1 MKRLFRLFLLLV
13 FIYALKPLWQESVEK
28 YIPLTFLEPVDTKV
42 EELFTTERLNR
53 YELWL
58 QSTKE
63 RTKRAIDAW
72 KEPVEPSEPVIL
84 NEPKHSSFAIYNI
97 ELGDTKSEVER
108 SLGEPRRKMTN
119 EYGSSWF
126 IYDENYHHF
135 VLVSYDQNEQ
145 VRALYTNDD
154 LISND
159 YELQLG
165 SLKSDVRRTLGKPVQ
180 ELKKGR
186 TTYRLQEN
194 DGLDIY
200 KLDDAYYFF
209 FYDIHRN
216 FQLNALLLVDK
227 EWEEGKSGLYG
238 NPSQAIREGYEATLF
253 ELTNAARV
261 RNGKRAVEEFPA
273 LAQTA
278 RKHSAD
284 MAKRHYFSHDTPEGK
299 SPFDRM
305 KADHHRY
312 VRAGENLAYGQFNS
326 IFAHEGLLNSW
337 DHRENL
343 LMPQYTHLGVGVAFD
358 EENTPYYT
366 ENFIQN

>member
-1 MKRLFRLFLLLV
+1 MKQLFRLFLLLL

-28 YIPLTFLEPVDTKV
+28 YIPLTFLEPVDQKV
-42 EELFTTERLNR
+42 EEVFTPEQVDR

-58 QSTKE
+58 HSVKE

-72 KEPVEPSEPVIL
+72 KQPVEPSEPVAL
-84 NEPKHSSFAIYNI
+84 NEPEYSSFAIHNI
-97 ELGDTKSEVER
+97 ELGHTREHAESM
-108 SLGEPRRKMTN
+108 LGEPRRKMAN
-119 EYGSSWF
+119 EYGSFWSV
-126 IYDENYHHF
+126 YDENYHHF
-135 VLVSYDQNEQ
+135 TLVSYDHDER
-145 VRALYTNDD
+145 VRAIYTNDD

-159 YELQLG
+159 YGITLG
-165 SLKSDVRRTLGKPVQ
+165 SQKSDIRRAIGKPI
-180 ELKKGR
+180 EEIKKGR
-186 TTYRLQEN
+186 TTYKLQEN
-194 DGLDIY
+194 DGLDLY
-200 KLDDAYYFF
+200 QLDDAYYFF

-216 FQLNALLLVDK
+216 FRLNALLIVDRT
-227 EWEEGKSGLYG
+227 WEEQKEGLYG
-238 NPSQAIREGYEATLF
+238 KPSQSIREGYEATLF

-261 RNGKRAVEEFPA
+261 RNGVRPVQEFPE

-284 MAKRHYFSHDTPEGK
+284 MAKRHYFSHDTPEGL

-305 KADHHRY
+305 KADNHRY

-343 LMPQYTHLGVGVAFD
+343 LMPHYTHLGVGVAFD

-366 ENFIQN
+366 ENFLQK